1 MLVCLCRNLAT
12 LRVFAKNWLPLLRNA
27 FVNGSVEERAYVG
40 PCISA
45 YAAVSEPQTLAE
57 PFRSTVRTLIKVG
70 LTLLMR
76 CDL

>member
-1 MLVCLCRNLAT
+1 MMSVCLCRNLAT

-27 FVNGSVEERAYVG
+27 FVNGSVEERAYIG

-57 PFRSTVRTLIKVG
+57 PFRNTVRTLIKVVVP
-70 LTLLMR
+70 
-76 CDL
+76 CDLPL